1 MRIKIK
7 SDFCLTDPMTQQMVV
22 LVAILRFVSMMIVV
36 VIVVASKTVLGPH
49 LLTSL
54 FYQST
59 NEG

>member
-1 MRIKIK
+1 
-7 SDFCLTDPMTQQMVV
+7 MTQQIVV
-22 LVAILRFVSMMIVV
+22 LVAILQFVNMMIVV

-54 FYQST
+54 FYQYK